1 MTAPQSGTSGQAES
15 TERTSGQMTLKRT
28 HWVGDTASLE
38 AGTTVVLSGWV
49 QRRRDLGKLIFIDLR
64 DRTGIVQLVFD
75 ADRATTPAAVELANA
90 LRSEYVVSVAGTVI
104 NRSPETV
111 NPRIA
116 TGKIEVMVNEAEL
129 LNEAKTPPF
138 YIQDNIEVDET
149 VRLRHRYLDLRRPQ
163 MQEMLMLRH
172 RVFRAFRE
180 FLDDHGF
187 IEVETP
193 ILTRST
199 PEGARDYIVPSR
211 LQTGEFYAL
220 PQSPQLFKQLLM
232 VGGLERYYQIAR
244 CFRDED
250 LRADRQPEFSQLDIE
265 TSFLQMEELLDI
277 MEQMFVH
284 VFRETVGAQLARP
297 FARLTYQEAMDRY
310 GSDKPDTR
318 FGMPIVDIADAVRGT
333 GFRVFEEALASGGV
347 VKAIVVPD
355 CADFTRRQTDE
366 LNTFVATY
374 GLKGVAPI
382 AVEAESFRSPI
393 GKFLTTEQMQGIV
406 NATGANLGDLILIA
420 AAPRKVALQALGA
433 LRLKLGDEL
442 GLIDENAFRFLW
454 VVDFP
459 LFSYDEGLDRYV
471 PEHHPFTMPKWED
484 LDRLESDPGTVR
496 AQAYDLVLNGFELSS
511 GSMRIYRRDIQERM
525 FAALGYTPEEAQERF
540 GFLLN
545 AFEYGTP
552 PHGGIA
558 FGLDR
563 IVMLMGKGRSLRD
576 CIAFPKTSSATDLMM
591 EAPSPVSAEQLNTL
605 RLQVRG
611 RRG

>member
-1 MTAPQSGTSGQAES
+1 M
-15 TERTSGQMTLKRT
+15 RT
-28 HWVGDTASLE
+28 HWVADTAGL
-38 AGTTVVLSGWV
+38 APGTKVVLSGWV
-49 QRRRDLGKLIFIDLR
+49 QRRRDLGNLIFIDLR
-64 DRTGIVQLVFD
+64 DRTGMVQLVFD
-75 ADRATTPAAVELANA
+75 RERGTSPAVLEVADS
-90 LRSEYVVSVAGTVI
+90 LRSEYVLSVAGEVVA
-104 NRSPETV
+104 RSAETV
-111 NPRIA
+111 NLKIA
-116 TGKIEVMVNEAEL
+116 TGRIEVLVGEAEL
-129 LNEAKTPPF
+129 LNAAKTPPF
-138 YIQDNIEVDET
+138 YIQDDIDVDET

-163 MQEMLMLRH
+163 MQAMLRLRH

-180 FLDDHGF
+180 FLDDHGY

-211 LQTGEFYAL
+211 LQPGEFYAL

-265 TSFLQMEELLDI
+265 TSFLQMDELLDT
-277 MEQMFVH
+277 MEQMFVN
-284 VFRETVGAQLARP
+284 VFRETIGVELARP
-297 FARLTYQEAMDRY
+297 FQRLTYQEAMDRY
-310 GSDKPDTR
+310 GSDKPDLR
-318 FGMPIVDIADAVRGT
+318 FGMPIVDISDAVRGT
-333 GFRVFEEALASGGV
+333 GFRVFEDALSQGGV
-347 VKAIVVPD
+347 VKAIVAPD
-355 CADFTRRQTDE
+355 CAHFSRRQTDE
-366 LNTFVATY
+366 LNAYVGGY

-382 AVEAESFRSPI
+382 AVDAEAFRSPI
-393 GKFLTTEQMQGIV
+393 GKFLAPEQMQAIV
-406 NATGANLGDLILIA
+406 DAAGAQVGDLVLIA
-420 AAPRKVALQALGA
+420 AAPRKLALQALGA

-459 LFSYDEGLDRYV
+459 LFSYDEGLGRYV

-484 LDRLESDPGTVR
+484 LDKLESDQGAVR

-525 FAALGYTPEEAQERF
+525 FAALGYSLEEAQEKF

-563 IVMLMGKGRSLRD
+563 IVMLMGKGKSLRD
-576 CIAFPKTSSATDLMM
+576 CVAFPKTSSATDLMM
-591 EAPSPVSAEQLNTL
+591 EAPSQVSAEQLNTL

-611 RRG
+611 RTNQ

>member
-1 MTAPQSGTSGQAES
+1 MTAMGQGTPQKTA
-15 TERTSGQMTLKRT
+15 RGQMTLMRT
-28 HWVGDTASLE
+28 HWVADTAAL
-38 AGTTVVLSGWV
+38 APGTEVVLSGWV
-49 QRRRDLGKLIFIDLR
+49 QRRRDLGNLIFIDLR

-75 ADRATTPAAVELANA
+75 RDRGTSQAVLDLADS
-90 LRSEYVVSVAGTVI
+90 LRSEYVLSVAGQVVA
-104 NRSPETV
+104 RSADTV
-111 NPRIA
+111 NSKIA
-116 TGKIEVMVNEAEL
+116 TGRIEVLVGDAEL
-129 LNEAKTPPF
+129 LNAAKTPPF
-138 YIQDNIEVDET
+138 YIQDDIEVDET

-163 MQEMLMLRH
+163 MQEMLVLRH

-211 LQTGEFYAL
+211 LQPGEFYAL

-265 TSFLQMEELLDI
+265 TSFLQMDELLDT

-284 VFRETVGAQLARP
+284 VFRETIGVELARP
-297 FARLTYQEAMDRY
+297 FQRLTYHEAMDRY
-310 GSDKPDTR
+310 GSDKPDLR
-318 FGMPIVDIADAVRGT
+318 FGMPIVDISDAVRGT
-333 GFRVFEEALASGGV
+333 GFRVFEDALSQGGV
-347 VKAIVVPD
+347 VRAIVAPD
-355 CADFTRRQTDE
+355 CAHFSRRQTDE
-366 LNTFVATY
+366 LNAFVAGY

-382 AVEAESFRSPI
+382 AVDEESFRSPI
-393 GKFLTTEQMQGIV
+393 GKFLTPEQMQAIID
-406 NATGANLGDLILIA
+406 AAGAQVGDLVLIA

-442 GLIDENAFRFLW
+442 GLIDEKAFRFLW

-459 LFSYDEGLDRYV
+459 LFSYDEELGRYV

-484 LDRLESDPGTVR
+484 LDKLDTDQGAVR

-525 FAALGYTPEEAQERF
+525 FAALGYSLEEAQEKF

-563 IVMLMGKGRSLRD
+563 IVMLMGKGKSLRD

-591 EAPSPVSAEQLNTL
+591 EAPSQVSVEQLNTL

-611 RRG
+611 RTNK